1 MPAGNAEVAMRILFA
16 NDGIGDAGGV
26 QSYLD
31 AVIPELIGRG
41 HELGFLHYD
50 HIKHDLVRSCC
61 APELRKAI
69 SYFGILDLG
78 EERALA
84 GVKSWKADLCFSHNM
99 NRLDIERSLL
109 NQMTVIKM
117 MHGYFG
123 SCVSGLKTLSFPS
136 PKPCDR
142 QFGLS
147 CMALYFPRRCGQM
160 SVGKMLG
167 QYRWAVSQR
176 ELFKDYTAVIVAS
189 EHMRREYA
197 NNGVAEDHLHVNPLF
212 PANPSCEARPP
223 KAGARGQTILFLG
236 RMTALKGGD
245 VLIRA
250 VAEAVDQTGQDIRLV
265 MAGDGPQRNSWE
277 RLAAQLKVNADF
289 TGWVTGE
296 KHAEL
301 LSVATLLAV
310 PSIWPEPFGLV
321 GLEGAFAAIPAIA
334 FDVGGIS
341 EWLRDGYNGYLAK
354 ASPPTPG
361 ALAHVMIKALSD
373 KEGLDLMRAGARKVA
388 IEMSL
393 EKHVD
398 RLEQIFAR
406 AAQKNL
412 ILQGG
417 ELQAGQQ

>member
-1 MPAGNAEVAMRILFA
+1 MRILFA

-31 AVIPELIGRG
+31 AVIPELIERG

-50 HIKHDLVRSCC
+50 HVKH
-61 APELRKAI
+61 APEKDRCATELKKAV
-69 SYFGILDLG
+69 SHFGILDLG

-99 NRLDIERSLL
+99 NRLDIERRLL
-109 NQMTVIKM
+109 SQMRVIKM

-147 CMALYFPRRCGQM
+147 CLALYFPRRCGQM
-160 SVGKMLG
+160 NLGKMLG
-167 QYRWAVSQR
+167 QYRWAASQR
-176 ELFKDYTAVIVAS
+176 ELFKDYAAVIVAS
-189 EHMRREYA
+189 EHMRREYI
-197 NNGVAEDHLHVNPLF
+197 NNGAVEERMHVNPLF
-212 PANPSCEARPP
+212 PANAPCEARPP
-223 KAGARGQTILFLG
+223 KGDARGRTVLFVG

-245 VLIRA
+245 LLIRA
-250 VAEAVDQTGQDIRLV
+250 VAQAAQQTGEEIRLV
-265 MAGDGPQRNSWE
+265 MAGDGPQRSSWE
-277 RLAAQLKVNADF
+277 RLAAQTKVNAEF

-301 LSVATLLAV
+301 LSEASLLAV

-321 GLEGAFAAIPAIA
+321 GLEAAFAALPAIA

-341 EWLRDGYNGYLAK
+341 EWLRDGYNGYLAQ

-361 ALAHVMIKALSD
+361 ALARVMIKALSD
-373 KEGLDLMRAGARKVA
+373 KEGLDRLRAGARKVA

-393 EKHVD
+393 QKHVD
-398 RLEQIFAR
+398 RLELIFAR
-406 AAQKNL
+406 AANKEL
-412 ILQGG
+412 TLQSGG
-417 ELQAGQQ
+417 LQAGQR